1 VQNPRKAGSLERG
14 QPLSPYAKPLE
25 PRSEVE
31 RREYFRPKGQEGQ
44 DREAGPKAV
53 EEKALKGRIPGGQG
67 SAAPVLRDGGWVGP
81 LPDPS

>member
-1 VQNPRKAGSLERG
+1 VRNPRKAGSLERG

-67 SAAPVLRDGGWVGP
+67 SAAPVPRDGG
-81 LPDPS
+81 